1 MSWRAGGKSSVSE
14 PVKEVV
20 RLFEASVRNARLEM
34 TSSIWEQQVR
44 PSRIFLIGAIVGI
57 ALSHGIVL
65 YKIDTGIR
73 SSGVK
78 PVAAARSHI
87 AFW

>member
-1 MSWRAGGKSSVSE
+1 LARWKQSSVSE
-14 PVKEVV
+14 SVTEFL

-34 TSSIWEQQVR
+34 IFSIWEQQVR
-44 PSRIFLIGAIVGI
+44 LSRIFLIGAVAGI
-57 ALSHGIVL
+57 ALAHGIVL

-78 PVAAARSHI
+78 PVAAARSHL

>member
-1 MSWRAGGKSSVSE
+1 VSE
-14 PVKEVV
+14 SVKEFV
-20 RLFEASVRNARLEM
+20 RLFEASVRNARLAM
-34 TSSIWEQQVR
+34 TFSIWEQQVR
-44 PSRIFLIGAIVGI
+44 LRRILLIGAIVGI
-57 ALSHGIVL
+57 ALAHGIVL
-65 YKIDTGIR
+65 YKIDTGVR